1 MAEETVS
8 APVANRYDRMEIT
21 GAFGDLGTLVHGVL
35 RTDTFVCWVCRTMVI
50 MSRRK
55 LICRVAVLVTAT
67 AVAWGTLQAPAQAQ
81 GDDIVIFAAAS
92 LTDALDAINAEW
104 QKETGKKATVSYAAS
119 SVLAKQIEQ
128 DAPAQIF
135 ISADLNW
142 MDYVEQKKLIK
153 PESRVNLLG
162 NRLVL
167 IARKDKAQPIE
178 IRQGFDL
185 AKLVGRGYLALADVD
200 SVPAGKYAKAAL
212 EKLDV
217 WPSVADK
224 LAQSADVRAALLR
237 VSRGQAPVGIVY
249 QTDAATD
256 PNVTIIGTFPDNT
269 HPPIVYPIAL
279 TAKASNPDAAAF
291 YAYLRSAK
299 ATAGFEALGFTVLN
313 KNSPN

>member
-1 MAEETVS
+1 
-8 APVANRYDRMEIT
+8 
-21 GAFGDLGTLVHGVL
+21 
-35 RTDTFVCWVCRTMVI
+35 

-55 LICRVAVLVTAT
+55 LICRVAALAT
-67 AVAWGTLQAPAQAQ
+67 AAALARGGLQAPAQAQ
-81 GDDIVIFAAAS
+81 GDDIVVFAAAS

-104 QKETGKKATVSYAAS
+104 QKETGKKATISYAAS

-135 ISADLNW
+135 ISADLDW

-162 NRLVL
+162 NRIVL
-167 IARKDKAQPIE
+167 IARKDKAHPIE
-178 IRQGFDL
+178 IRHGFDL
-185 AKLVGRGYLALADVD
+185 AKLVGRGYLALANVD

-217 WPSVADK
+217 WASVADK

-249 QTDAATD
+249 QTDAAAD
-256 PNVTIIGTFPDNT
+256 QNVTIIGTFPDNT
-269 HPPIVYPIAL
+269 HPAIVYPMAL
-279 TAKASNPDAAAF
+279 TTNASNPDAAAF
-291 YAYLRSAK
+291 YAYLRGAK
-299 ATAGFEALGFTVLN
+299 ATAGFEAQGFTVLN
-313 KNSPN
+313 QSSTN

>member
-1 MAEETVS
+1 M
-8 APVANRYDRMEIT
+8 
-21 GAFGDLGTLVHGVL
+21 
-35 RTDTFVCWVCRTMVI
+35 

-55 LICRVAVLVTAT
+55 LICRVAALAT
-67 AVAWGTLQAPAQAQ
+67 AAPLAWVELQAPVQAQ
-81 GDDIVIFAAAS
+81 GGDIVVFAAAS
-92 LTDALDAINAEW
+92 LTDALDAINGEW
-104 QKETGKKATVSYAAS
+104 QKETGKKATIIYAAS

-135 ISADLNW
+135 ISADLHW
-142 MDYVEQKKLIK
+142 MDYVEQRKLIE

-162 NRLVL
+162 NRMVL
-167 IARKDKAQPIE
+167 IARRDKAQSIE

-185 AKLVGRGYLALADVD
+185 AKLVGRSYLAVANVD
-200 SVPAGKYAKAAL
+200 SVPAGKYAKSAL
-212 EKLDV
+212 ENLGV

-256 PNVTIIGTFPDNT
+256 ENVTIIGTFPDNT

-279 TAKASNPDAAAF
+279 TTKASNPDAAAF
-291 YAYLRSAK
+291 YAYLRGAK
-299 ATAGFEALGFTVLN
+299 ATAGFKALGFTVLN
-313 KNSPN
+313 QSSTNSTGQRWAWLSLSPKSEWHSAEP

>member
-1 MAEETVS
+1 
-8 APVANRYDRMEIT
+8 
-21 GAFGDLGTLVHGVL
+21 
-35 RTDTFVCWVCRTMVI
+35 MVM
-50 MSRRK
+50 MSRCK
-55 LICRVAVLVTAT
+55 FMCRVAALAT
-67 AVAWGTLQAPAQAQ
+67 AAALAWGTLQAPAQAQ
-81 GDDIVIFAAAS
+81 GGDVVIFAAAS

-135 ISADLNW
+135 ISADLDW

-153 PESRVNLLG
+153 PGSRVNLLG
-162 NRLVL
+162 NRIVL

-185 AKLVGRGYLALADVD
+185 AKLVGRGHLALANVD

-212 EKLDV
+212 EELGV
-217 WPSVADK
+217 WLSVADK

-249 QTDAATD
+249 QTDAAAD
-256 PNVTIIGTFPDNT
+256 QNVTIIGTFPDNT

-279 TAKASNPDAAAF
+279 TSKASSPDATAF
-291 YAYLRSAK
+291 YAYLRGAK
-299 ATAGFEALGFTVLN
+299 AAAEFKALGFVVLN
-313 KNSPN
+313 QSSTN